1 MDGVA
6 APVVGNHRTRMS
18 PLPGRRA
25 APLQG
30 VPFTKMTGSGN
41 DFVVFD
47 ARQLPPGVVMDPEL
61 VGAICHR
68 GNGIGADGVVVLEP
82 RGEGEPVGVRYFNR
96 DGSEGALC
104 GNATLCSTALASAWG
119 AGASA
124 GMLLA
129 TGDGP
134 VSARMVD
141 GQPAIHLAAARDVRL
156 ALPEIPVEAGGHAGF
171 AVVGV
176 PHLVVTCR
184 DVARVDVAGTGP
196 ELRSHPAV
204 GRAGA
209 NVNWVQPLPDGRW
222 RYRTYERG
230 VEGETLA
237 CGTGAVAAATLLAAW
252 GLVAPTGDGRGTGVV
267 AMVTSSGRTLTVT
280 LPDRR
285 LPEGEADGGA
295 VADARVQL
303 SGEGR
308 VVCTGVVGAL
318 W

>member
-1 MDGVA
+1 
-6 APVVGNHRTRMS
+6 MS
-18 PLPGRRA
+18 STPGRGS

-47 ARQLPPGVVMDPEL
+47 ARHLPPDVVMDPEL

-68 GNGIGADGVVVLEP
+68 GNGIGADGVVLLEP
-82 RGEGEPVGVRYFNR
+82 RGAGEPVGVRYFNR

-119 AGASA
+119 VGASA

-134 VSARMVD
+134 VSARMVN
-141 GQPAIHLAAARDVRL
+141 GQPAIHLAAARGVRL
-156 ALPEIPVEAGGHAGF
+156 AIPGIPVEAGGRAGF
-171 AVVGV
+171 ALVGV
-176 PHLVVTCR
+176 PHLVLTCR
-184 DVARVDVAGTGP
+184 DVAHVDVAGAGP
-196 ELRSHPAV
+196 GLRSHPEV
-204 GRAGA
+204 GSAGA
-209 NVNWVQPLPDGRW
+209 NVNWVEPLPDGRW

-237 CGTGAVAAATLLAAW
+237 CGTGAVAAATLLAGW
-252 GLVAPTGDGRGTGVV
+252 GLVPPSEDGQAGGVV
-267 AMVTSSGRTLTVT
+267 ALVTSSGRTLTVT

-285 LPEGEADGGA
+285 PAGGEDGGEVTA
-295 VADARVQL
+295 GRVQL

>member
-1 MDGVA
+1 
-6 APVVGNHRTRMS
+6 MS
-18 PLPGRRA
+18 ATAGRGSP
-25 APLQG
+25 PLQG

-47 ARQLPPGVVMDPEL
+47 ARQLPPGVVLDPAL

-68 GNGIGADGVVVLEP
+68 GNGIGADGVVLLEP

-119 AGASA
+119 VGAPA

-134 VSARMVD
+134 VSARMV
-141 GQPAIHLAAARDVRL
+141 GGEPAIHLAAARGVRL
-156 ALPEIPVEAGGHAGF
+156 TVPGIPVEAGGRVGF
-171 AVVGV
+171 ALVGV
-176 PHLVVTCR
+176 PHLVLTCL
-184 DVARVDVAGTGP
+184 DVDRVDVAGAGP
-196 ELRSHPAV
+196 GLRSHPAV
-204 GRAGA
+204 GAAGA

-252 GLVAPTGDGRGTGVV
+252 GVLPRGEDGGAVQAVALVTR
-267 AMVTSSGRTLTVT
+267 SGCTLTVT
-280 LPDRR
+280 LPDPG
-285 LPEGEADGGA
+285 LAAGSDGGG
-295 VADARVQL
+295 VAAGRVQL

>member
-6 APVVGNHRTRMS
+6 AAVVGDIRSRMS
-18 PLPGRRA
+18 PAAGRVA
-25 APLQG
+25 ASLAG
-30 VPFTKMTGSGN
+30 IPFTKMTGSGN
-41 DFVVFD
+41 DFVVFNVK
-47 ARQLPPGVVMDPEL
+47 QLPPGVVMSPEL

-68 GNGIGADGVVVLEP
+68 GNGIGADGVVLLEP
-82 RGEGEPVGVRYFNR
+82 RGMEDPVGVRYFNR

-119 AGASA
+119 VGDSA
-124 GMLLA
+124 GMRLA

-141 GQPAIHLAAARDVRL
+141 GHPAILLAAARDVRL
-156 ALPEIPVEAGGHAGF
+156 GVPEIPVEAGGRAGF
-171 AVVGV
+171 ALVGV
-176 PHLVVTCR
+176 PHLVLTCR
-184 DVARVDVAGTGP
+184 EVDQVDVAGAGP
-196 ELRSHPAV
+196 GLRSHPAV
-204 GRAGA
+204 GAAGA

-252 GLVAPTGDGRGTGVV
+252 GLVRRETAGGDEVRVPL
-267 AMVTSSGRTLTVT
+267 VTSSGRTLTVT
-280 LPDRR
+280 LPGRQPAGVD
-285 LPEGEADGGA
+285 EAGGG
-295 VADARVQL
+295 VPADRVQL
-303 SGEGR
+303 AGEGR
-308 VVCTGVVGAL
+308 VVCTGVIGAL